1 MKFFSDKGQLF
12 FVGFVFLAT
21 IISVVSLLYS
31 SKLARN
37 LAAEER
43 MKIEIW
49 ASAIEQ
55 LATADE
61 AADMALILKVLEN
74 NKTIPI
80 ILYDENTERF
90 VTNNIKPPPPESE
103 TRKYW
108 QKKTAQFLKKHEP
121 IVLSELN
128 QTIYYDDSYTLKQ
141 LQIFPFL
148 QLLAIAVFFML
159 AFFALKT
166 SYRSEQNKVWV
177 GLSKETAHQLGTPIS
192 SLVAWI
198 EYLKLKEIDCE
209 TIGEIE
215 KDITR
220 LEIITDRFSKIGS
233 KSFLEPFVL
242 QDEVKKSAS
251 YLERRIS
258 RQVSLNFNFPEKPV
272 KANLNRSLFG
282 WVIENLTK
290 NAVDAMGGQ
299 GVITYA
305 IGQKGKYCFLDVS
318 DIGKGIP
325 KSNFKTVFSPGF
337 TTKERGWGLGL
348 SLARRIVENYHGGKI
363 FVKKSEVGG
372 GTTFRVLLKTAS
384 Y

>member
-1 MKFFSDKGQLF
+1 M
-12 FVGFVFLAT
+12 
-21 IISVVSLLYS
+21 
-31 SKLARN
+31 
-37 LAAEER
+37 
-43 MKIEIW
+43 
-49 ASAIEQ
+49 
-55 LATADE
+55 
-61 AADMALILKVLEN
+61 
-74 NKTIPI
+74 
-80 ILYDENTERF
+80 
-90 VTNNIKPPPPESE
+90 
-103 TRKYW
+103 
-108 QKKTAQFLKKHEP
+108 
-121 IVLSELN
+121 
-128 QTIYYDDSYTLKQ
+128 
-141 LQIFPFL
+141 
-148 QLLAIAVFFML
+148 
-159 AFFALKT
+159 
-166 SYRSEQNKVWV
+166 

>member
-318 DIGKGIP
+318 DTGKGIP

>member
-108 QKKTAQFLKKHEP
+108 QK
-121 IVLSELN
+121 
-128 QTIYYDDSYTLKQ
+128 
-141 LQIFPFL
+141 
-148 QLLAIAVFFML
+148 
-159 AFFALKT
+159 
-166 SYRSEQNKVWV
+166 
-177 GLSKETAHQLGTPIS
+177 
-192 SLVAWI
+192 
-198 EYLKLKEIDCE
+198 
-209 TIGEIE
+209 
-215 KDITR
+215 
-220 LEIITDRFSKIGS
+220 
-233 KSFLEPFVL
+233 
-242 QDEVKKSAS
+242 
-251 YLERRIS
+251 
-258 RQVSLNFNFPEKPV
+258 
-272 KANLNRSLFG
+272 NRG
-282 WVIENLTK
+282 
-290 NAVDAMGGQ
+290 
-299 GVITYA
+299 
-305 IGQKGKYCFLDVS
+305 
-318 DIGKGIP
+318 
-325 KSNFKTVFSPGF
+325 
-337 TTKERGWGLGL
+337 
-348 SLARRIVENYHGGKI
+348 
-363 FVKKSEVGG
+363 
-372 GTTFRVLLKTAS
+372 
-384 Y
+384 